1 MKAVIYYKYGT
12 IEQLRIEDVD
22 TPIPNESEIRIKIY
36 AVSINDWDLG
46 LLKGEP
52 FVNRMIS
59 GVFKPSKKILGSDIA
74 GVVDYIGSNVTKY
87 SVGDKVY
94 GDLSDTWGGF
104 AEYVCTTADKVHS
117 MPEGMGF
124 EEAAAIPQAAM
135 LAVQG
140 LIDEGMIQTGQK
152 LLINGAGG
160 GVGTYGI
167 QFAKHCDMEVTG
179 VDIGSKLQ
187 MLKDIGYDHV
197 IDYKKVDFT
206 QTGNLYDIILDT
218 KTNRPTSKYL
228 KCLKPGGSY
237 IIVGGDFRKLLK
249 PLVFSKWI
257 SKLSGMR
264 IRVVMLK
271 TNKDLP
277 YINDLFKAGR
287 LKSIIDEHRFTLEE
301 TKEAMKF
308 YESSTF
314 HGKVVITVCN
324 DGQEDK

>member
-1 MKAVIYYKYGT
+1 MKAIIYHKYGT
-12 IEQLRIEDVD
+12 TEQLRIENVE
-22 TPIPNESEIRIKIY
+22 TPIPSEREIRIKIY
-36 AVSINDWDLG
+36 AVAINDWDLG
-46 LLKGEP
+46 LLKGKP
-52 FVNRMIS
+52 FVNRMLTGLFI
-59 GVFKPSKKILGSDIA
+59 PSKKILGSDIA
-74 GVVDYIGSNVTKY
+74 GVVDAVGSAVTKY
-87 SVGDKVY
+87 KMGDKVY
-94 GDLSDTWGGF
+94 GDLSDKWGGF
-104 AEYVCTTADKVHS
+104 AEYVCTTVDKVHS

-140 LIDEGMIQTGQK
+140 LIDEGMIQKGQK

-167 QFAKHCDMEVTG
+167 QFAKHCEMQVTG

-187 MLKDIGYDHV
+187 MLKNIGYDYV
-197 IDYKKVDFT
+197 LDYNEVDFT

-218 KTNRPTSKYL
+218 KTNRPISKYL

-237 IIVGGDFRKLLK
+237 ITVGGDFRKVLK
-249 PLVFSKWI
+249 LFVFSKWI
-257 SKLSGMR
+257 SKQSGMR
-264 IRVVMLK
+264 IRIVMLK

-277 YINDLFKAGR
+277 YINEMFEAGR
-287 LKSIIDEHRFTLEE
+287 LQSIIDEHRFTLEE

-324 DGQEDK
+324 EN